1 MAKEDLKFSIWRIK
15 MARKKDTYEAKMLRL
30 EEIVALMESSELS
43 LDEALEKYEE
53 GIKLY
58 KELYKSLQEAEG
70 KIKLLTEDGEI
81 DFIEQG

>member
-1 MAKEDLKFSIWRIK
+1 

>member
-1 MAKEDLKFSIWRIK
+1 
-15 MARKKDTYEAKMLRL
+15 MARKKDTYEAKMGRL

-43 LDEALEKYEE
+43 LDESLEKYEE

>member
-1 MAKEDLKFSIWRIK
+1 
-15 MARKKDTYEAKMLRL
+15 MARKKDTYEVKMVRL